1 MARPL
6 KNNADYFSHDA
17 GMRNNAKIKAV
28 RQKHGLAGFAVWCM
42 LLETLTNA
50 DNFTLEIDEITVE
63 VMAGD
68 FGIEPETL
76 EEMLLSFR
84 RLKLIEYDSQFLK
97 CPGLIDR
104 MRPLEVSRERKRQWV
119 EQIKGSNTAQ
129 KPVLD
134 VQNNGV
140 KELRTSK
147 THKVKESK
155 DKVKI
160 KESKDDDDVRRKST
174 TPTTPFNE
182 SEVIKNLS
190 SIPGV
195 IDLLSS
201 PEEGSLSLEKIEKF
215 RAAFEREMAATNK
228 RHDNESDLVKH
239 FIFWVR
245 KKSKGGGAANG
256 VPAPSAGVVRRG
268 GLNDIRMTE
277 EDYNR
282 PQYF

>member
-6 KNNADYFSHDA
+6 KNNADYFSHDS

-50 DNFTLEIDEITVE
+50 DNFTLEVDEITVE

-68 FGIEPETL
+68 FGIEPEIL
-76 EEMLLSFR
+76 EEMLSSFR
-84 RLKLIEYDSQFLK
+84 RLKLIEYNSEFMK

-119 EQIKGSNTAQ
+119 EQIKGSNTPQ

-134 VQNNGV
+134 VQNNKQ
-140 KELRTSK
+140 KELQTSK
-147 THKVKESK
+147 THIVKESK

-160 KESKDDDDVRRKST
+160 KESKDYDDVRP
-174 TPTTPFNE
+174 TPPPTPFNE
-182 SEVIKNLS
+182 SETIKNLS
-190 SIPGV
+190 SKPGV
-195 IDLLSS
+195 LDLLSS
-201 PEEGSLSLEKIEKF
+201 PEEGSMDFQKIEKF
-215 RAAFEREMAATNK
+215 RAAFEREMNATGK
-228 RHDNESDLVKH
+228 RHESEADVVKH

-245 KKSKGGGAANG
+245 KKSKGGGGAANG
-256 VPAPSAGVVRRG
+256 APAPSAGVIRRG
-268 GLNDIRMTE
+268 GVNDIRLTE
-277 EDYNR
+277 DDYNR

>member
-17 GMRNNAKIKAV
+17 GMRNNSKIKAV
-28 RQKHGLAGFAVWCM
+28 RAKHGLAGFAVWCM

-50 DNFTLEIDEITVE
+50 DNFTLEIDEIAVE

-68 FGIEPETL
+68 FGLEPESL

-84 RLKLIEYDSQFLK
+84 RLKLIEYDAESLK
-97 CPGLIDR
+97 CPALIER

-119 EQIKGSNTAQ
+119 EHMKATNTGQ
-129 KPVLD
+129 KKVLD
-134 VQNNGV
+134 VQNQVLANT
-140 KELRTSK
+140 KTAK

-160 KESKDDDDVRRKST
+160 KESKDDDVVKP
-174 TPTTPFNE
+174 TPPPPPFDE
-182 SEVIKNLS
+182 SEILKNLS
-190 SIPGV
+190 SMPGV
-195 IDLLSS
+195 IGLLSS

-228 RHDNESDLVKH
+228 QHENESDLVKH